1 MIKTIKTMSKQEK
14 ERYTVPRK
22 VQDVIPVRRIWP
34 DGIFLVGNKFS
45 KTYKFSDINY
55 LVASREDK
63 ESMFLTYSEL
73 LNSLD
78 SGAVTKITI
87 NNRRMNQANFE
98 TSILMPMQGDFRDE
112 YRGEYN
118 QMLLDKATGANGI
131 MQEKYITISVV
142 KKDIEE
148 ARAYFSRVG
157 ADLISHFAAL
167 GSKCVELDATERLR
181 ILHDFYR
188 QGEESEFV
196 FNAREMMKR
205 GHSFKDYI
213 CPDGIEKK
221 SDYLKL
227 GGKFCRVLF
236 LKDYASY
243 IKDNMVTE
251 LTDFNRN
258 LMFSIDI
265 VPVPTDEAVREV
277 ENRLLGVETNITN
290 WQRRQNANNNFSAV
304 VPYDMEL
311 QRKESK
317 EFLDD
322 LTTRDQRMMFAVMTL
337 AITADTKEQ
346 LDSDTEAVLSVARKH
361 MCQLAVLKFQQLDG
375 LNTALPIGVRKINAF
390 RTLTTESLAVF
401 IPFKVQEIQDKGGI
415 YFGENAISH
424 NLIMCNKANL
434 LNQSAFLLGVP
445 GAGKSFSAKELIAF
459 LMLHPDYANDDILI
473 CDPEGEFGAL
483 VKALGR
489 EKATV
494 AHLVAG
500 GKDRLNAMYMVEG
513 YGEQNPIVE
522 KSQFVMSLIEQID
535 KRGVGPQHKSIIDRC
550 TALVYPEAENAGR
563 VATLCDLRQ
572 KLLEQP
578 EDKAREIALSL
589 ELYTTGSLDIFGRE
603 STVDLNKPYVV
614 FDIHGLGEQL
624 KPAGSLVITDTI
636 LNRVTLN
643 WKRGKR
649 THVFID
655 EFHVMFENEQSGI
668 FFNSAWRQFR
678 KRGAYPTA
686 ITQNVEYLLD
696 SVQASTMLSNSEF
709 IVMLNQA
716 ASDRAKLAKLL
727 NISNEQMSY
736 VTNADAGCGLIRYS
750 KFTGAINFFHD
761 STLAWWKQSWLWS
774 AVIQAVMP
782 TTLLGTLPIGAWLYM
797 TGTLPLSDFITCI
810 ILPIGFIAPLMRVG
824 KYSEQFNMVKAC
836 LDQIRDFIEKPK
848 LKRPEKNV
856 ALDET
861 AYRFE
866 NVSFAYNETEVLKN
880 VSFEIKPGTV
890 SAIVGPS
897 GSGKS
902 TIAKLMAGFWD
913 ATKGKVI
920 FGGKNIKEIPFAQLM
935 GEVSYVAQDNF
946 LFDESIRENIRLGK
960 PDATDD
966 EVVAAAKAACC
977 HEFIVKL
984 ENGYDTNAGDA
995 GGKLSGGERQRITIA
1010 RAILKNARV
1019 IILDEATAYADPEN
1033 EYLIQN
1039 AISKLVKGKT
1049 LIVVAHRLATIQ
1061 KADQILVVENGKIV
1075 GCGRQEELLSECPL
1089 YQRLW
1094 SDYVSSADQ
1103 VEGGTF

>member
-142 KKDIEE
+142 KKDVEE

-157 ADLISHFAAL
+157 ADLISHFSAL
-167 GSKCVELDATERLR
+167 GSKCTELDAEEKLR
-181 ILHDFYR
+181 VLHDFYR
-188 QGEESEFV
+188 QGEEAAFH
-196 FNAREMMKR
+196 FDPQDMMKK
-205 GHSFKDYI
+205 GHDFRDYI
-213 CPDGIEKK
+213 CPDSIEKN

-227 GGKFCRVLF
+227 GEKFCRVLF
-236 LKDYASY
+236 LQDYASY
-243 IKDNMVTE
+243 IKDSMVTE

-258 LMFSIDI
+258 MMLSIDV

-304 VPYDMEL
+304 IPYDMEL

-322 LTTRDQRMMFAVMTL
+322 LTTRDQRMMFGL
-337 AITADTKEQ
+337 ITMVLCADSKEQ

-361 MCQLAVLKFQQLDG
+361 MCQLATLKFQQLDG
-375 LNTALPIGVRKINAF
+375 LNTVLPIGVRKINAF

-401 IPFKVQEIQDKGGI
+401 IPFKVQEIRDSGGI
-415 YFGENAISH
+415 YYGENAISH

-445 GAGKSFSAKELIAF
+445 GSGKSFCAKELITF
-459 LMLHPDYANDDILI
+459 LILNTDDDILI
-473 CDPEGEFGAL
+473 CDPEGEFAPL
-483 VKALGR
+483 VQALGGDISTIIR
-489 EKATV
+489 MA
-494 AHLVAG
+494 AG
-500 GKDRLNAMYMVEG
+500 GKDRLNAMYMVDG
-513 YGEQNPIVE
+513 YGENNPIVE
-522 KSQFVMSLIEQID
+522 KSQFVMSLVEQID
-535 KRGVGPQHKSIIDRC
+535 KNGVGPQQKSIIDRC
-550 TALVYPEAENAGR
+550 TALVYQEAQQKGT
-563 VATLCDLRQ
+563 VATLCDLRD
-572 KLLEQP
+572 KILEQP
-578 EDKAREIALSL
+578 EDKAKEIALSL
-589 ELYTTGSLDIFGRE
+589 ELFTKGSLDIFGHE
-603 STVDLNKPYVV
+603 STVDLDKRIVV
-614 FDIHGLGEQL
+614 FDIRSLGAQL
-624 KPAGSLVITDTI
+624 KPTGLLVITDTI

-643 WKRGKR
+643 WKKGKR

-655 EFHVMFENEQSGI
+655 EFHVVFENEQSGI

-709 IVMLNQA
+709 VVMLNQA

-727 NISNEQMSY
+727 NISDEQMSY
-736 VTNADAGCGLIRYS
+736 VTNADAGCGLIKYGS
-750 KFTGAINFFHD
+750 ALVPFINRFPKN
-761 STLAWWKQSWLWS
+761 TKLYQL
-774 AVIQAVMP
+774 M
-782 TTLLGTLPIGAWLYM
+782 TT
-797 TGTLPLSDFITCI
+797 
-810 ILPIGFIAPLMRVG
+810 
-824 KYSEQFNMVKAC
+824 
-836 LDQIRDFIEKPK
+836 
-848 LKRPEKNV
+848 
-856 ALDET
+856 
-861 AYRFE
+861 
-866 NVSFAYNETEVLKN
+866 
-880 VSFEIKPGTV
+880 KPGEGV
-890 SAIVGPS
+890 
-897 GSGKS
+897 
-902 TIAKLMAGFWD
+902 
-913 ATKGKVI
+913 
-920 FGGKNIKEIPFAQLM
+920 FGGA
-935 GEVSYVAQDNF
+935 V
-946 LFDESIRENIRLGK
+946 
-960 PDATDD
+960 
-966 EVVAAAKAACC
+966 
-977 HEFIVKL
+977 
-984 ENGYDTNAGDA
+984 NG
-995 GGKLSGGERQRITIA
+995 
-1010 RAILKNARV
+1010 
-1019 IILDEATAYADPEN
+1019 
-1033 EYLIQN
+1033 N
-1039 AISKLVKGKT
+1039 AI
-1049 LIVVAHRLATIQ
+1049 H
-1061 KADQILVVENGKIV
+1061 
-1075 GCGRQEELLSECPL
+1075 
-1089 YQRLW
+1089 
-1094 SDYVSSADQ
+1094 
-1103 VEGGTF
+1103 

>member
-1 MIKTIKTMSKQEK
+1 MIKTIKTMAKQEK
-14 ERYTVPRK
+14 ERYNVPRK

-34 DGIFLVGNKFS
+34 DGIFLVGTKFT
-45 KTYKFSDINY
+45 KTYKFTDINY

-78 SGAVTKITI
+78 SGAVTKITV
-87 NNRRMNQANFE
+87 NNRRMNKANFE
-98 TSILMPMQGDFRDE
+98 QSILMPMQGDFRDE
-112 YRGEYN
+112 YRREYN

-131 MQEKYITISVV
+131 TQEKYITISVV

-148 ARAYFSRVG
+148 ARAYFARVG
-157 ADLISHFAAL
+157 ADLVSHFAAL

-188 QGEESEFV
+188 QGEEAEFR

-205 GHSFKDYI
+205 GHDFRDYI
-213 CPDGIEKK
+213 CPDGIEKN

-227 GGKFCRVLF
+227 GEKYCRVLF

-243 IKDNMVTE
+243 IKDNMATE

-258 LMFSIDI
+258 MMLSIDV

-290 WQRRQNANNNFSAV
+290 WQRRQNANNNFAAV

-317 EFLDD
+317 
-322 LTTRDQRMMFAVMTL
+322 
-337 AITADTKEQ
+337 
-346 LDSDTEAVLSVARKH
+346 AVLSVARKH
-361 MCQLAVLKFQQLDG
+361 MCQLATLKFQQLDG
-375 LNTALPIGVRKINAF
+375 LNTALPIGARKINAF

-473 CDPEGEFGAL
+473 CDPENEFGAL
-483 VKALGR
+483 CQALGR
-489 EKATV
+489 DMASV
-494 AHLVAG
+494 IHMAAG

-522 KSQFVMSLIEQID
+522 KSQFIMSLIEQID
-535 KRGVGPQHKSIIDRC
+535 KTGVGPQHKSIIDRC
-550 TALVYPEAENAGR
+550 TALVYQDAERTGNI
-563 VATLCDLRQ
+563 ATLCDLRE

-578 EDKAREIALSL
+578 EEKAKDIALSL
-589 ELYTTGSLDIFGRE
+589 ELFTTGSLDIFGRE
-603 STVDLNKPYVV
+603 STVDLDKRVVV
-614 FDIHGLGEQL
+614 FDIRGLGQQL
-624 KPAGSLVITDTI
+624 KPTGLLVITDTI

-649 THVFID
+649 THVFLD
-655 EFHVMFENEQSGI
+655 EFHVVFENEQSGV

-716 ASDRAKLAKLL
+716 ASDREKLAKLL
-727 NISNEQMSY
+727 NISKEQMSY
-736 VTNADAGCGLIRYS
+736 VTNADAGCGLIRYGS
-750 KFTGAINFFHD
+750 ALVPFINRFPRD
-761 STLAWWKQSWLWS
+761 TKLYEL
-774 AVIQAVMP
+774 M
-782 TTLLGTLPIGAWLYM
+782 TT
-797 TGTLPLSDFITCI
+797 
-810 ILPIGFIAPLMRVG
+810 
-824 KYSEQFNMVKAC
+824 
-836 LDQIRDFIEKPK
+836 
-848 LKRPEKNV
+848 RPGEGV
-856 ALDET
+856 
-861 AYRFE
+861 
-866 NVSFAYNETEVLKN
+866 
-880 VSFEIKPGTV
+880 
-890 SAIVGPS
+890 
-897 GSGKS
+897 
-902 TIAKLMAGFWD
+902 
-913 ATKGKVI
+913 
-920 FGGKNIKEIPFAQLM
+920 FGGEKEAM
-935 GEVSYVAQDNF
+935 
-946 LFDESIRENIRLGK
+946 
-960 PDATDD
+960 
-966 EVVAAAKAACC
+966 
-977 HEFIVKL
+977 
-984 ENGYDTNAGDA
+984 
-995 GGKLSGGERQRITIA
+995 
-1010 RAILKNARV
+1010 
-1019 IILDEATAYADPEN
+1019 
-1033 EYLIQN
+1033 
-1039 AISKLVKGKT
+1039 
-1049 LIVVAHRLATIQ
+1049 
-1061 KADQILVVENGKIV
+1061 
-1075 GCGRQEELLSECPL
+1075 
-1089 YQRLW
+1089 
-1094 SDYVSSADQ
+1094 
-1103 VEGGTF
+1103 